1 MITQRPNVVGSS
13 VVLVGRTVPGA
24 LVTVNGEMT
33 DVNADGSFRKIV
45 TIGGDGMQTI
55 VIKARTAGG
64 ETVKRETVLI
74 SN

>member
-1 MITQRPNVVGSS
+1 M
-13 VVLVGRTVPGA
+13 
-24 LVTVNGEMT
+24 TVNGET
-33 DVNADGSFRKIV
+33 ADVNADGSFRKII
-45 TIGGDGMQTI
+45 TMGGEGLQTI